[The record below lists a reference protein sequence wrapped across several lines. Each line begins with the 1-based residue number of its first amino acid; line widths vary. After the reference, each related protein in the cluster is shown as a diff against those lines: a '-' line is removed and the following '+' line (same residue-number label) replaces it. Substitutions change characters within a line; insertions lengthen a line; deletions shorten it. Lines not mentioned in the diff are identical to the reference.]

1 MRRIHFDT
9 NKKSEFIK
17 RFPEILKSVS
27 GKSLIISLIQENRE
41 LEDALDV
48 LDMIIYDNSDYIS
61 NIIDFDKAILE
72 LDDENYLLPSSYKMK
87 NTDFDFELLNKDIE
101 SFLDEEIKNI
111 FILFD
116 DNLKIDNKPD
126 TIKIVDENSE
136 EANNVIIIG
145 KNHNIDKFSNI
156 RGFLNDDE
164 DDFNELIENIIND
177 NYIIKKEKKGILEKI
192 KGLFSRN
199 G

>member
-1 MRRIHFDT
+1 MRRIYFDT

-61 NIIDFDKAILE
+61 NMIDFDKAILE

-87 NTDFDFELLNKDIE
+87 NTDFDFELLNKDKE

-116 DNLKIDNKPD
+116 YNLKIDNKPD

-145 KNHNIDKFSNI
+145 KNYSIDKFSNI

-192 KGLFSRN
+192 KGLFSKN

>member
-1 MRRIHFDT
+1 MRRIYFDT

>member
-1 MRRIHFDT
+1 MRRIYFDT

-61 NIIDFDKAILE
+61 NIIDFDKAVLE

-116 DNLKIDNKPD
+116 NNLKIDNKPD

-136 EANNVIIIG
+136 ESNNVIIIG

-156 RGFLNDDE
+156 RGFLNDDK

-177 NYIIKKEKKGILEKI
+177 NYIIKKDKKGILEKI

>member
-1 MRRIHFDT
+1 MRRIYFDT

-41 LEDALDV
+41 LEDVLDV